1 VKSSPYNPSHTQEAY
16 LLDMLDSAHAIRKYM
31 EGVTYD
37 TFWEDAEKRDAVTMR
52 ISVIGEA
59 ARFILPPTAAMLP
72 EIPFPKIRAMR
83 NHITHDYKGIDYT
96 EVWNVILD
104 HIPLLISE
112 LEGYF
117 ALHPIPA
124 PVETGM
130 DRIRAH
136 SKTAIQKATPADSP
150 PLPEAP

>member
-1 VKSSPYNPSHTQEAY
+1 
-16 LLDMLDSAHAIRKYM
+16 MLDSAHAIQKYM
-31 EGVTYD
+31 EGVTYNA
-37 TFWEDAEKRDAVTMR
+37 FWEDAEKRDAVTMR

-72 EIPFPKIRAMR
+72 KIPFPKIRGMR

-96 EVWNVILD
+96 EVWNVTMD

-117 ALHPIPA
+117 TLHPIPT
-124 PVETGM
+124 PVETAIE
-130 DRIRAH
+130 RIRAH
-136 SKTAIQKATPADSP
+136 SKAAIQKATPADSP
-150 PLPEAP
+150 PEAPGMG